1 MVGFFLLM
9 AVIGVLVFV
18 TAANDAAAVRLR
30 WAVDEVVSRAQDEHR
45 DLERGTDQ

>member
-1 MVGFFLLM
+1 MVGFFLVM

-18 TAANDAAAVRLR
+18 TAARNEAAVRLR

-45 DLERGTDQ
+45 EQDRGTDR